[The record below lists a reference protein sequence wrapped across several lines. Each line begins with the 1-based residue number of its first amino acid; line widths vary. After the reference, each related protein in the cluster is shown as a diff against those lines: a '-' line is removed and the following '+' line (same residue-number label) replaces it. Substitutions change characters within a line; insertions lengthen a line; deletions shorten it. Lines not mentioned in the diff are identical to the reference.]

1 MPHTYLLARG
11 SRAAEV
17 PAFKQALAVQ
27 LGAEAAAFPG
37 LLAPGDL
44 YDADAEAACRRW
56 QAGTGLVAD
65 GVAGPHAF
73 TVLGL
78 RATATMEIKPELEAV
93 KRLFPQTKPA
103 NIVRYLPYV
112 TDALE
117 AVGLLDR
124 LMVLAALGTIR
135 AETAGFVPIA
145 EYPSR
150 FNTLAGQPP
159 FSAYEP
165 GTPVARVL
173 GNTQPGDGARYRGR
187 GFVQLTGADNY
198 SRYTVAAGV
207 DLVGRPELAN
217 SPEVAALLLAL
228 FLANH
233 ATGMRAALAAGRYA
247 AARKLV
253 NGGAHGLEEF
263 KGAVLQGLEL
273 WPAPAGAGGR
283 KAGKAQRPALRVV
296 RDARK
301 DPPDL
306 RDRQYQPPPLP
317 LPAQHPA
324 PNDIKGLFKD
334 YRKLVRNQGEDAS
347 CTGYGLACVINFA
360 RWQRA
365 GFRAGVESVSA
376 RMLYNYARR
385 YDEYAGEDYR
395 GSSCRGALKGW
406 FNHGV
411 CLESDWPDHQRPRY
425 GYAERALQTTL
436 GVYYRIDTASIT
448 DLQAAVLQTHAIYV
462 SAFTHAGWDDL
473 LDASPSGKAPSH
485 ESLPT
490 IAFDGVPS
498 RQDGHAFAIV
508 GFNERGFIVQNSWG
522 AGWGLGGFAVLGYA
536 DWLANAMD
544 AWVAALGV
552 PGVVQ
557 GRLTRGKQGAGT
569 VAGGG
574 ADQSRWW
581 LESRA
586 YEHSVVIGN
595 DGRMHLYAGPDE
607 LTRTLQFQGCAL
619 PDRWFREDPLA
630 AASPTKRLV
639 VYAHGGLNSEAEAIE
654 RARAMGRYFTG
665 NGCYPLF
672 LVWKTGLS
680 ETLRDMVED
689 AQPGAA
695 DRAGGLL
702 DAVTELTD
710 KLIEGTLGRGPGRM
724 VWSEMK
730 ENARFACQPRRAGDL
745 LADALQGLATTWG
758 DGLEIH
764 LVGHSAG
771 SIILGHLVEVLAAR
785 GLASR
790 VASCH
795 LYAPACTVEFA
806 NRYYAPQPLLM
817 KNLWLDMLSDQQE
830 KDDNV
835 AGLYRKSLLYLVS
848 NALEHDQRTPLL
860 GLERVLDPADGGWEG
875 SSQTAQALQAWRE
888 VARSV
893 DLGARTGIVVT
904 PRVPTWT
911 GAGTPAL
918 VRATHGSFDNN
929 VDALAATL
937 TRITGAPL
945 RVAVDDLRGF

>member
-1 MPHTYLLARG
+1 MTQTHLLARG
-11 SRAAEV
+11 SRADDV
-17 PAFKQALAVQ
+17 PAFKRALAAQ
-27 LGAEAAAFPG
+27 LGDEAASFPG

-44 YDADAEAACRRW
+44 YDADTEAACRRW

-78 RATATMEIKPELEAV
+78 RQPAALEIRPDLQAV
-93 KRLFPQTKPA
+93 RQLFPQTKPA

-117 AVGLLDR
+117 VAGLLDR
-124 LMVLAALGTIR
+124 EMVLAALGTIR

-145 EYPSR
+145 EFPSR

-165 GTPVARVL
+165 GTPAGKAL
-173 GNTQPGDGARYRGR
+173 GNSQPGDGARYRGR

-198 SRYTVAAGV
+198 ARYTLAAGV

-228 FLANH
+228 FLADH
-233 ATGMRAALAAGRYA
+233 APAMRAALATGRYA
-247 AARKLV
+247 EARRLV

-263 KGAVLQGLEL
+263 RATVVQGLAL
-273 WPAPAGAGGR
+273 WPAPTGAGR
-283 KAGKAQRPALRVV
+283 RRTRSQRPALDVV

-301 DPPDL
+301 DPVDL
-306 RDRQYQPPPLP
+306 RDRLYQPPPLS
-317 LPAQHPA
+317 LPAQHPPA
-324 PNDIKGLFKD
+324 ADVNTLFRD
-334 YRKLVRNQGEDAS
+334 YRTLVRNQGRDAS

-360 RWQRA
+360 RWRQA
-365 GFRAGVESVSA
+365 GFGPGPESVSA

-385 YDEYAGEDYR
+385 YDEYAGEDYG

-425 GYAERALQTTL
+425 GYARRALQTTL
-436 GVYYRIDTASIT
+436 GVYYRIDTTSIT

-462 SAFTHAGWDDL
+462 SAYTHAGWDEL
-473 LDASPSGKAPSH
+473 LGKAPSTRVPSH
-485 ESLPT
+485 AALPL

-522 AGWGLGGFAVLGYA
+522 PAWGLGGFAVLGYA

-544 AWVAALGV
+544 AWVASLGV

-557 GRLTRGKQGAGT
+557 GRLAAPRRGAGAA
-569 VAGGG
+569 AGEGV
-574 ADQSRWW
+574 DQGRWW

-586 YEHSVVIGN
+586 YEHSVVVGN
-595 DGRMHLYAGPDE
+595 DGRVDRYAGPDE
-607 LTRTLQFQGCAL
+607 LTRTLQHQGCAL
-619 PDRWFREDPLA
+619 PDRWFRDDPV
-630 AASPTKRLV
+630 AASAPTRRLV
-639 VYAHGGLNSEAEAIE
+639 LYAHGGLNSEAEAIE

-672 LVWKTGLS
+672 LVWKTGLA
-680 ETLRDMVED
+680 ETLCDLVED
-689 AQPGAA
+689 AQPVATR
-695 DRAGGLL
+695 RAGGLL
-702 DAVTELTD
+702 DAVTEVTD
-710 KLIEGTLGRGPGRM
+710 GIIEGTLGRGAGRR
-724 VWSEMK
+724 VWGEMK

-745 LADALQGLATTWG
+745 LADALQGLAATWG
-758 DGLEIH
+758 DALEIH

-771 SIILGHLVEVLAAR
+771 AIILGHLLELLAAR
-785 GLASR
+785 GLAGR

-806 NRYYAPQPLLM
+806 NRYYAPQAGLM
-817 KNLWLDMLSDQQE
+817 QRLWLDILSDQQE

-848 NALEHDQRTPLL
+848 NALEPDRRTPLL
-860 GLERVLDPADGGWEG
+860 GLERVLDAADAGWEG
-875 SSQTAQALQAWRE
+875 SSQTAQALQAWRDVSRE
-888 VARSV
+888 VGLAT
-893 DLGARTGIVVT
+893 RTGIVAV
-904 PRVPTWT
+904 PRVPTL
-911 GAGTPAL
+911 AGGGPKTL
-918 VRATHGSFDNN
+918 VRASHGSFDNN
-929 VDALAATL
+929 IDTVAATL
-937 TRITGAPL
+937 ARITGAPL
-945 RVAVDDLRGF
+945 RLPVDDLRGF